1 MVIGQDTYEIEI
13 LRSGTHTS
21 SNGVTMHFGKEDLQ
35 EVVDNYDPTNFK
47 APLIISHET
56 HGISDKELVNTEF
69 AYGTPRALKIVGDR
83 VKAVFDH
90 IAPEFVEWVRQK
102 KLLAISPSF
111 YTRDSIANPTPGKL
125 SLRHIASLG
134 KSAPAIKGMA
144 PLNLSEFKRE
154 MAGGIIPPATLSPM
168 DEGVLCFSQTVQ
180 FNEESNTVEF
190 ADFTLRTQAD
200 LWRSLREWLIDQH
213 DLETADRIVPS
224 YALGTLTEERHFWG
238 EEFRPKDASA
248 IRPDAESWVMQ
259 QVDSLMMRV
268 DQMERQI
275 NPPRLLTNYGEPEG
289 MTTDK
294 EKTDFSEAE
303 NRLKD
308 LEKQLAAR
316 ELLLKQQENEL
327 RKAQLTDFA
336 ESLVKE
342 GRLLPAHKKDV
353 VEFMASLEEKNA
365 IDFSEGKA
373 SQLDYLKKF
382 LKTLP
387 KQVEFGEV
395 ASEKNS
401 VTENPE
407 AIARAAQ
414 KLISAEKEAG
424 RVMSFSEAVDKVMKG

>member
-1 MVIGQDTYEIEI
+1 MVVDRDTYEIEI

-35 EVVDNYDPTNFK
+35 EVVDNYNPANFK
-47 APLIISHET
+47 APLIISHDT
-56 HGISDKELVNTEF
+56 KGISDKELVNSEF
-69 AYGTPRALKIVGDR
+69 AYGTPRALKVVGDR
-83 VKAVFDH
+83 IKAVFDT

-144 PLNLSEFKRE
+144 PLDLSEFNKTT
-154 MAGGIIPPATLSPM
+154 AS
-168 DEGVLCFSQTVQ
+168 DEGVLCFSQTVH

-200 LWRSLREWLIDQH
+200 LWLKLREWLIDKH

-224 YALGTLTEERHFWG
+224 YALGTLTEE
-238 EEFRPKDASA
+238 A
-248 IRPDAESWVMQ
+248 IRPDAESLVMRM
-259 QVDSLMMRV
+259 VDALMMRV
-268 DQMERQI
+268 DEMERQLI
-275 NPPRLLTNYGEPEG
+275 QPRLITNYGEQQPVA
-289 MTTDK
+289 TDDK
-294 EKTDFSEAE
+294 EKTTDFSETE

-316 ELLLKQQENEL
+316 ELLIKQQENEL

-336 ESLVKE
+336 ESLIKE

-382 LKTLP
+382 LKALP

-395 ASEKNS
+395 AGEKNA
-401 VTENPE
+401 TTTADPE
-407 AIARAAQ
+407 AIAEAAK
-414 KLISAEKEAG
+414 KLIEQQKATG

>member
-1 MVIGQDTYEIEI
+1 MAVDRDTYEIEI

-21 SNGVTMHFGKEDLQ
+21 SNGVTMRFDKHDLQ
-35 EVVDNYDPTNFK
+35 EIVDNYNPANFK
-47 APLIISHET
+47 APLIISHDT
-56 HGISDKELVNTEF
+56 KGISDKELANSEF

-83 VKAVFDH
+83 IKACFDH

-111 YTRDSIANPTPGKL
+111 YTRDSVANPTPGKL

-144 PLNLSEFKRE
+144 PLNLSEFK
-154 MAGGIIPPATLSPM
+154 AT
-168 DEGVLCFSQTVQ
+168 DEEVLCFSQSAQ

-200 LWRSLREWLIDQH
+200 LWRSLREWLIDKH
-213 DLETADRIVPS
+213 DLETADRIIPS
-224 YALGTLTEERHFWG
+224 YALGTLTEE
-238 EEFRPKDASA
+238 A
-248 IRPDAESWVMQ
+248 IRPDAESYVMQ
-259 QVDSLMMRV
+259 MVNSLMMRV
-268 DQMERQI
+268 DEMDRLI
-275 NPPRLLTNYGEPEG
+275 NPPKLITYGEQQPV
-289 MTTDK
+289 TTDK
-294 EKTDFSEAE
+294 ENTDFSETE

-316 ELLLKQQENEL
+316 ELLIKQQENEL

-395 ASEKNS
+395 AGEKNAS
-401 VTENPE
+401 AVGDPE
-407 AIARAAQ
+407 AIAVAAK
-414 KLISAEKEAG
+414 KLIEQQKATG
-424 RVMSFSEAVDKVMKG
+424 RVMSFTEAVDKVMKG

>member
-1 MVIGQDTYEIEI
+1 MAVDRDTYEIEI

-35 EVVDNYDPTNFK
+35 EVVDNYNPANFK
-47 APLIISHET
+47 APLIISHDT
-56 HGISDKELVNTEF
+56 KGISDKDLVNSEF
-69 AYGTPRALKIVGDR
+69 AYGVPKTLKIVGDR

-111 YTRDSIANPTPGKL
+111 YTRDSVANPTPGKL

-144 PLNLSEFKRE
+144 PLNLSES
-154 MAGGIIPPATLSPM
+154 MDGI
-168 DEGVLCFSQTVQ
+168 LCFSQAVQ
-180 FNEESNTVEF
+180 FNSESNTVEF

-224 YALGTLTEERHFWG
+224 YALGTLTEE
-238 EEFRPKDASA
+238 A
-248 IRPDAESWVMQ
+248 IRPDAEPWGVMQ
-259 QVDSLMMRV
+259 QIDALMMRV
-268 DQMERQI
+268 AEMERQI
-275 NPPRLLTNYGEPEG
+275 NPPARLTNYGEPEG

-294 EKTDFSEAE
+294 ENTDFSEAE
-303 NRLKD
+303 ARLND
-308 LEKQLAAR
+308 REKQLAAR
-316 ELLLKQQENEL
+316 ELLIKQQENEL

-353 VEFMASLEEKNA
+353 VEFMASLEEKGA

-382 LKTLP
+382 LKALP

-395 ASEKNS
+395 AGEKNA
-401 VTENPE
+401 TTADPE
-407 AIARAAQ
+407 AIAEAAK
-414 KLISAEKEAG
+414 KLIAAEKTTG

>member
-1 MVIGQDTYEIEI
+1 MPIDRDTYEIEI
-13 LRSGTHTS
+13 LREGTHTS
-21 SNGVTMHFGKEDLQ
+21 SNGVTMSFGKEDLQ
-35 EVVDNYDPTNFK
+35 EVVDNYNPANFK
-47 APLIISHET
+47 APLIISHDT
-56 HGISDKELVNTEF
+56 KGISDKELVNSEF
-69 AYGTPRALKIVGDR
+69 AYGSPRALKIVGDR
-83 VKAVFDH
+83 IKAVFDT

-144 PLNLSEFKRE
+144 PLNLSEFK
-154 MAGGIIPPATLSPM
+154 PM
-168 DEGVLCFSQTVQ
+168 DDGVLCFSQSVH
-180 FNEESNTVEF
+180 FNEELNTVEF

-200 LWRSLREWLIDQH
+200 LWRSLREWLIDKH

-224 YALGTLTEERHFWG
+224 YALGTLTEE
-238 EEFRPKDASA
+238 A
-248 IRPDAESWVMQ
+248 IRPDAESWAVQ
-259 QVDSLMMRV
+259 QIDFLMMRLN
-268 DQMERQI
+268 QLEQQI
-275 NPPRLLTNYGEPEG
+275 NPPRLTNYGEPEG

-294 EKTDFSEAE
+294 ENTDFSETEA
-303 NRLKD
+303 RLKD

-316 ELLLKQQENEL
+316 ELLIKQQENEL

-395 ASEKNS
+395 AGEKNTNTS
-401 VTENPE
+401 ADPE
-407 AIARAAQ
+407 AIALAAQ
-414 KLISAEKEAG
+414 KLIAAEKATG